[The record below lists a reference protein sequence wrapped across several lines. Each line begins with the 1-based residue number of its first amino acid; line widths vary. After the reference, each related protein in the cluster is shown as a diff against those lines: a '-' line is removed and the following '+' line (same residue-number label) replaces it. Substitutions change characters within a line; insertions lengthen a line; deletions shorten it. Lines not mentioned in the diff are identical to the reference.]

1 MAPPSA
7 APATARRAT
16 AAPQPR
22 PSTRRPPL
30 RIFEPE
36 PRRSSRRGLSRRDHV
51 WMGVA
56 LVVASLLAVV
66 VADAMVAQG
75 QVRLA
80 SIQSKIDGQLAIQK
94 AAQSDVAQLAAP
106 ARIVGQAIVQGSVAP
121 AQVLDLPQVPLNVP
135 LPVPDTS
142 PLPVAAK
149 PAATHA
155 AARTATTGPN
165 TPTAPTMSSPAKP
178 AVASTPTT
186 LPTAR

>member
-1 MAPPSA
+1 MAPPPA
-7 APATARRAT
+7 APAAARRAT

-30 RIFEPE
+30 RVFEPE
-36 PRRSSRRGLSRRDHV
+36 PRRSSRRGLSRRGHV
-51 WMGVA
+51 WVGVA

-94 AAQSDVAQLAAP
+94 TAQSDVAQLAAP

-121 AQVLDLPQVPLNVP
+121 AQVVDLPQVPLNVP

-142 PLPVAAK
+142 PLPVVAK
-149 PAATHA
+149 PATTPAAGTTATATHS
-155 AARTATTGPN
+155 
-165 TPTAPTMSSPAKP
+165 TPTTASPAKP
-178 AVASTPTT
+178 AIASTPTT
-186 LPTAR
+186 VPVAR